1 MNTLCGINIEVND
14 GGNIMNKLSDKLRTL
29 GLIDHLD
36 RVVVLMVADRSI
48 VIDGNIYMFD
58 TGGI

>member
-1 MNTLCGINIEVND
+1 
-14 GGNIMNKLSDKLRTL
+14 MNKLSDKLRTL